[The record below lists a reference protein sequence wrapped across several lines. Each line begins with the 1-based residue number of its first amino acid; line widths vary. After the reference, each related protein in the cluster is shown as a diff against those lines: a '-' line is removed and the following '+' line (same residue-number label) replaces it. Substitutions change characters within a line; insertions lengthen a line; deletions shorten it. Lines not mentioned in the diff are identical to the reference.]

1 VTNSDVFYAM
11 FSHKN
16 TKESREGRILI
27 KDSTATAVR
36 QMIHYMYSGTLPKNY
51 DVGKDAAAL
60 MKIADKY
67 QVQPLVEY
75 NEHKL
80 IKRLGFYYLNL

>member
-1 VTNSDVFYAM
+1 
-11 FSHKN
+11 
-16 TKESREGRILI
+16 
-27 KDSTATAVR
+27 
-36 QMIHYMYSGTLPKNY
+36 MIHYMYSGTLPKNY
-51 DVGKDAAAL
+51 DVGKDAAEL

-80 IKRLGFYYLNL
+80 IKRFGFY